1 MRRVRNVKVL
11 ATLGPASASEDMIRA
26 LFEAGADAFRLN
38 MSHGTHDDVRA
49 MHARIRAVE
58 AEVGRPICIL
68 VDLQGPKLRVG
79 KVAEDVVLEEG
90 APFRLALRHGPG
102 DATGA

>member
-1 MRRVRNVKVL
+1 MRRRRNVKVL
-11 ATLGPASASEDMIRA
+11 ATLGPASASEEMIRA

-58 AEVGRPICIL
+58 
-68 VDLQGPKLRVG
+68 
-79 KVAEDVVLEEG
+79 
-90 APFRLALRHGPG
+90 
-102 DATGA
+102 